1 MALEFGLGRYDR
13 HDPKKSE
20 AWTARWNTL
29 DKNDKEFAYNHLS
42 FYLLFTDIGMVTEK
56 SIPHIVARL
65 RIHSPD
71 ILTDI
76 EKCLGDTDL
85 KVYLRK
91 FIGFSANVNTTTSTE
106 FIKRM
111 TEKTKHQLPR
121 LTEKEATEISKI
133 PDVFSL
139 I

>member
-13 HDPKKSE
+13 HDPKKNE
-20 AWTARWNTL
+20 AWTVRWNKLTE
-29 DKNDKEFAYNHLS
+29 DEQKFAYNHLP
-42 FYLLFTDIGMVTEK
+42 FYLMFTDIGMVTEE

-65 RIHSPD
+65 RIHSPG
-71 ILTDI
+71 ILEDI

-85 KVYLRK
+85 KEYLKK
-91 FIGFSANVNTTTSTE
+91 FVGFSANVCTTTTTE

-111 TEKTKHQLPR
+111 TEKMKRQLPR